1 MKEDII
7 QQQIIS
13 YLSFNARKY
22 NFIYFAPLPEST
34 MTAMTRLRA
43 SAKDKAITRNHMS
56 KMGFLP
62 GVSDIIIAW
71 KSQMFCME
79 LKQKDTDTKKF
90 TQQKDQIR
98 FQENCEKINV
108 PYVVVRSLDE
118 CVLQMKRWSIIQ

>member
-22 NFIYFAPLPEST
+22 NFIYFSPLPE
-34 MTAMTRLRA
+34 MAMSILTRMKA
-43 SAKDKAITRNHMS
+43 SPKDKAITRNHMS

-62 GVSDIIIAW
+62 GVSDIVIAW

-79 LKQKDTDTKKF
+79 LKTASGK
-90 TQQKDQIR
+90 QQKEQIR

-108 PYVVVRSLDE
+108 PYVVVRSLDD
-118 CVLQMKRWSIIQ
+118 CINQMHLWGIL